1 VARPETTNMALT
13 DLQDYLK
20 LVPAARKAPGGS
32 LWTSYDAE
40 SDTVYVNFQKPS
52 RATDSEMTD
61 DDVIIRYDGDQVVG
75 LTILRASQ
83 R

>member
-1 VARPETTNMALT
+1 MAVK
-13 DLQDYLK
+13 DIRDFVN

-32 LWTSYDAE
+32 LWTSYDAA
-40 SDTVYVNFQKPS
+40 SDTVYVNFRKPS
-52 RATDSEMTD
+52 QADDSEMAD
-61 DDVIIRYDGDQVVG
+61 DYVTIRYQGDEAVG